1 MSLQK
6 NPTNQVNHH
15 GRLSMRFENRGYK
28 TVLVDTFQRPPLMA
42 SRNLYFNAAR
52 PSEATV
58 YMIETSGGL
67 LAGDQNDFQID
78 VEEGAEVCLIP
89 QSATKIYPSF
99 NGLWSSQN
107 ININIGPKA
116 RLSWK
121 IEPVIPFER
130 AKFNGDTVINMAKD
144 STLLWGEILAP
155 GRLSHGEKFD
165 YEHVRTN
172 FQVWKDGECLIYDP
186 LLFTPADADFE
197 TLGILEE
204 HVYIGSLWFV
214 APSLEKLD
222 IKKLNEKLQGFEYFK
237 ASASVLEGNT
247 VNVRWLG
254 SDLVLLV
261 KEMGKLWE
269 EFDALDIEV

>member
-1 MSLQK
+1 
-6 NPTNQVNHH
+6 
-15 GRLSMRFENRGYK
+15 MRFENRGYK

-99 NGLWSSQN
+99 NGMWSSQN

-130 AKFNGDTVINMAKD
+130 AKFNGDTVINMAND

>member
-1 MSLQK
+1 MSLQTK
-6 NPTNQVNHH
+6 QTNQVNHH
-15 GRLSMRFENRGYK
+15 GQLSMKFENRGQK
-28 TVLVDTFQRPPLMA
+28 TVLIDCFQRPPLRA
-42 SRNLYFNAAR
+42 SRPLYFNAAR

-58 YMIETSGGL
+58 YMVETSGGL
-67 LAGDQNDFQID
+67 LAGDRNDFTVD

-89 QSATKIYPSF
+89 QSATKIYPAF
-99 NGLWSSQN
+99 NGMWSTQN
-107 ININIGPKA
+107 ITVNIGPKA
-116 RLSWK
+116 RLTWK

-130 AKFNGDTVINMAKD
+130 AKFNGDTVINMAND

-186 LLFTPADADFE
+186 LLFTPENVDFE

-222 IKKLNEKLQGFEYFK
+222 MKKLNEKLQGFGHLK
-237 ASASVLEGNT
+237 ASASLLEGNT

-261 KEMGKLWE
+261 KEMNNLWE
-269 EFDALDIEV
+269 EFDALDFTV